1 MPWIRNKPVRIVM
14 RWQLIVTMAMVLV
27 LGFASGIHGAASAL
41 LGGVVSIIS
50 AAAFSAIIS
59 RYKGISA
66 GGALITALKAEAV
79 KVVVMV
85 ILLWLVLTLYKDVVA
100 VGFIGTFALTV
111 LIFGMALFVTDD
123 AKATGIKQFE

>member
-1 MPWIRNKPVRIVM
+1 VM

-111 LIFGMALFVTDD
+111 LIFGMALFVTED
-123 AKATGIKQFE
+123 AKATELNSFNR

>member
-1 MPWIRNKPVRIVM
+1 VM

-59 RYKGISA
+59 RYKGVSA

-111 LIFGMALFVTDD
+111 LIFGMALFVTED
-123 AKATGIKQFE
+123 AKATELNSFNR